1 MNRLNA
7 RVSDAFSREPIRL
20 STVPNGLGCRRFT
33 HWNRPA
39 VHLDNEHRPLVFV
52 QATGLRDFIIREM
65 TDRKGVTS
73 YGAGG
78 EHERLPGMPHIMQA
92 VSICPVTILPR
103 LAPRDAGQDKCYW
116 RRASG
121 PLHPEIAEST
131 LLGHVRRGPVM
142 IQPIGPLL
150 QTPCEEVGLGGC
162 RFPEDGFTR
171 NAYRYPV
178 DGTRLDALI
187 AAE

>member
-1 MNRLNA
+1 MASAVAEFRGGMNRLNP
-7 RVSDAFSREPIRL
+7 RVSDAFSRELIRL

-73 YGAGG
+73 HGAGG
-78 EHERLPGMPHIMQA
+78 EHERLSGMPHIMQA
-92 VSICPVTILPR
+92 VSICPITILPR

-116 RRASG
+116 RRAID
-121 PLHPEIAEST
+121 PLHPEI
-131 LLGHVRRGPVM
+131 
-142 IQPIGPLL
+142 
-150 QTPCEEVGLGGC
+150 
-162 RFPEDGFTR
+162 
-171 NAYRYPV
+171 
-178 DGTRLDALI
+178 
-187 AAE
+187 